1 VSPDLDALAARARR
15 ELAMLAYPA
24 RPWVRPMTHAS
35 GANVYDVAIV
45 GAGQSGMAAALALR
59 REGVT
64 NVVLLDRSPAGL
76 EGPWETYARMQEL
89 RTPKISVG
97 LETGIPSLSAQAW
110 YEATYGA
117 AAWGAIQRVPRRDWM
132 AYLRWYRSVVDLPIR
147 NDVGVE
153 DIAPLPGM
161 LALATRSPA
170 GTATVLARRVI
181 LATGFDGNGRWSIPE
196 QIERA
201 VPPDRLAHSNTAF
214 DLARLAGK
222 RVGILGHGASAF
234 DLASAA
240 LDAGAVSVDLC
251 YRRTDIPTV
260 NPHRWLEYPGLLAHY
275 PELPDPVRWE
285 IAHHFDTVDQPPTQR
300 SFDEAHARRGFR
312 RHPASP
318 WLAIGMDG
326 DAVRVRTPH
335 AAFTFDFIVASTGS
349 MPDLGARPE
358 LGSLASHVALW
369 SDRYTP
375 PPALAHPLLGRFPY
389 LGEDYRLLPLD
400 AAQADAVERVHAYS
414 FAAYVSQGP
423 HSTSVSGHKYSL
435 PRLVRGITRA
445 LLREQTETLLGDLR
459 AYADPE
465 LVIPTAAEA
474 RRATG

>member
-1 VSPDLDALAARARR
+1 MIAALDALGARARR

-24 RPWVRPMTHAS
+24 RPWVRPLAHGS
-35 GANVYDVAIV
+35 GEHVYDVAIV
-45 GAGQSGMAAALALR
+45 GAGQSGMAAGLALR

-64 NVVLLDRSPAGL
+64 NVVLLDRSPEGF

-110 YEATYGA
+110 YEATYGV
-117 AAWGAIQRVPRRDWM
+117 AAWAAIQRVPRHDWM

-147 NDVGVE
+147 NEVGVD
-153 DIAPLPGM
+153 DIRPLPGM
-161 LALATRSPA
+161 LALTTRSPS
-170 GTATVLARRVI
+170 GTGTVLARRVI

-196 QIERA
+196 EIERA
-201 VPPDRLAHSNTAF
+201 VPPERLAHSNTLF

-240 LDAGAVSVDLC
+240 LDAGAASVDLC
-251 YRRTDIPTV
+251 YRRTEIPTV

-275 PELPDPVRWE
+275 PELPDAVRWE

-318 WLAIGMDG
+318 WIGIGMEG
-326 DAVRVRTPH
+326 DAIRVRTPH
-335 AAFTFDFIVASTGS
+335 AAFTFDFVVASTGS
-349 MPDLGARPE
+349 TPDLGARPE
-358 LGSLASHVALW
+358 LRSLTDGIALW
-369 SDRYTP
+369 SDRYV
-375 PPALAHPLLGRFPY
+375 PPAALARPLLGRFPY
-389 LGEDYRLLPLD
+389 LGEDYRLLARGPEH
-400 AAQADAVERVHAYS
+400 ADTLGRIHAYS

-435 PRLVRGITRA
+435 PRLVRGITRG
-445 LLREQTETLLGDLR
+445 LLAEQTDALLGDLR
-459 AYADPE
+459 AYAEPE
-465 LVIPTAAEA
+465 LVIPQVEEA
-474 RRATG
+474 RRAAV